1 MVGGVKSSARSCSKS
16 HRICQIRPSTKPTA
30 IATEIVRTPKIAS
43 IGNRSRSDHHRQS
56 RYWLL
61 KNSHRL
67 RRKGRRLTT
76 PHRCFRRRNSRSM
89 KLAVHK
95 QELEL
100 EPELDDLS
108 ALCLPLV
115 RFGLQSDE

>member
-1 MVGGVKSSARSCSKS
+1 
-16 HRICQIRPSTKPTA
+16 
-30 IATEIVRTPKIAS
+30 
-43 IGNRSRSDHHRQS
+43 
-56 RYWLL
+56 
-61 KNSHRL
+61 
-67 RRKGRRLTT
+67 
-76 PHRCFRRRNSRSM
+76 M

-108 ALCLPLV
+108 ALCLPLA